1 MTNPTRTLAHT
12 IATAAHM
19 TVSDLN
25 NATFDARFD
34 PTVTPVLE
42 RLSRQTITR
51 AIEALFEVEC
61 DDDDD
66 AAFIRDQVEGLKLRF
81 R

>member
-1 MTNPTRTLAHT
+1 MNPTRTLAHT
-12 IATAAHM
+12 IATTAHT

-25 NATFDARFD
+25 NATFEARFG
-34 PTVTPVLE
+34 PTITPILE
-42 RLSRQTITR
+42 RLARQTITR
-51 AIEALFEVEC
+51 AIESLFEVEC

-66 AAFIRDQVEGLKLRF
+66 AAFIRDQVESLKLRF